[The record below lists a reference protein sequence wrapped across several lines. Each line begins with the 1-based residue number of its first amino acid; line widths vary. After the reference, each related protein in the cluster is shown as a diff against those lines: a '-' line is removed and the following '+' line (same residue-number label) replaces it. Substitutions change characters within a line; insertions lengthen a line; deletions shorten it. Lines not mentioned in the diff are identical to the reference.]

1 MKKMFKFLIKFLLT
15 LVSII
20 ILFIIYMNYV
30 GVETSKFNDLIK
42 KKTNDLR
49 KEVKLEFKNTKI
61 YLNAREL
68 NIIVKLQNP
77 KILISN
83 KEILLSKLNLFL
95 SIKSYFN
102 SDFLL
107 EKAKLSFIKND
118 ISDITKVTSI
128 FVPKIIN
135 KKINKIFQKGKLD
148 GSFIIPFES
157 NGSVGKEYEFSG
169 KINNAS
175 INLTKEIK
183 LKNLTTDINHKKSI
197 GGNIFNIIIENGL
210 LYDLDLAKTSINI
223 TQENKETNFN
233 ADIKTKGKFN
243 FSEIKKISSILN
255 FNIEKFKDING
266 LAELDTNINFKI
278 NNNFRKKNL
287 KYKVDGNISYMELLL
302 KKKLN
307 LNKYL
312 PGYKNK
318 IVIKNSIIK
327 LNSSSIERKVELG
340 GSIKINSKFN
350 KFNLNEI
357 YKYTKKVHDVNGTI
371 DLTSSQILIPNLN
384 YSKKPEDEAN
394 LFFDVKF
401 VLNKYFNINEIKF
414 INNKNKINLSKVKLN
429 KNFEINDFKKI
440 EVKTFKNEVKSN
452 DFLINKSNKT
462 TISGKVF
469 DAEPLLKSLFNNSAT
484 KTFSKKFTSEIVA
497 NLNRVITG
505 TDDEVKN
512 FGMVAFINKGSYDK
526 LSLKGKFSKDEILE
540 MSIYQIDSNKKSIQV
555 ISDRARPFI
564 KSFNFIKGF
573 EGGKLQYESTII
585 KNKSKSNLKITDFK
599 VSKVPVLAK
608 LLTVA
613 SLQGIADTL
622 SGEGIRFESFEMKS
636 SSAGNLM
643 NIDDALAMGPAVSI
657 LLEGYIEKNKV
668 VSLRGTLVPATKLNA
683 IIASIPIVGSI
694 LVGKKSGEGVVGVSF
709 KMKGPPKD
717 IKTTVNPIK
726 TLTPRFIVR
735 ALENIKNKKKEKIK

>member
-1 MKKMFKFLIKFLLT
+1 MFKFLIKFLLT
-15 LVSII
+15 LISII

-30 GVETSKFNDLIK
+30 GVETSRFNDLIK
-42 KKTNDLR
+42 KKTNNVR

-102 SDFLL
+102 SNFLL
-107 EKAKLSFIKND
+107 EKAELSFNKND
-118 ISDITKVTSI
+118 ISDISKITNI

-135 KKINKIFQKGKLD
+135 KKINKIFQKGKLE
-148 GSFIIPFES
+148 GSVIVPFES
-157 NGSVGKEYEFSG
+157 NGSLGKEYEFFG
-169 KINNAS
+169 KINNAT
-175 INLTKEIK
+175 INLTKDIK
-183 LKNLTTDINHKKSI
+183 LKNLTTDINYRKNTEE
-197 GGNIFNIIIENGL
+197 NIFNIVIKNGL
-210 LYDLDLAKTSINI
+210 LYDLDLSKTKINI
-223 TQENKETNFN
+223 IQKNKETNFN

-243 FSEIKKISSILN
+243 FTEIKKISSILN
-255 FNIEKFKDING
+255 FNIKKFKDING
-266 LAELDTNINFKI
+266 LADLNTNINFEI
-278 NNNFRKKNL
+278 NNNLKKKNL

-302 KKKLN
+302 NKKLN

-327 LNSSSIERKVELG
+327 LNSSSIERKVDLN

-350 KFNLNEI
+350 KFNLKEI
-357 YKYTKKVHDVNGTI
+357 YKYKKKVHNVNGKI

-384 YSKKPEDEAN
+384 YTKKLEEKAN
-394 LFFDVKF
+394 LFFDIKF
-401 VLNKYFNINEIKF
+401 ILNKYFNINEIKF
-414 INNKNKINLSKVKLN
+414 INNKNKINLSNVKLN
-429 KNFEINDFKKI
+429 NNFEINDFKKI
-440 EVKTFKNEVKSN
+440 EVKIFKNEVKSN

-462 TISGKVF
+462 TISGTVF
-469 DAEPLLKSLFNNSAT
+469 DAEPLLKSLFNNNDT
-484 KTFSKKFTSEIVA
+484 KTFSKKFTSEIIA
-497 NLNRVITG
+497 NLNSVITG
-505 TDDEVKN
+505 TNDEVKN

-526 LSLKGKFSKDEILE
+526 LSLKGKFSKDEIIE

-573 EGGKLQYESTII
+573 EGGKLEYESTIT

-599 VSKVPVLAK
+599 VSKVPMLAK

-636 SSAGNLM
+636 NSAGNLM
-643 NIDDALAMGPAVSI
+643 NIEDALAMGPAVSI
-657 LLEGYIEKNKV
+657 LLEGYIEKNKI

-683 IIASIPIVGSI
+683 IIASIPIVGNI

-735 ALENIKNKKKEKIK
+735 ALENIKKKKEKIK

>member
-1 MKKMFKFLIKFLLT
+1 
-15 LVSII
+15 
-20 ILFIIYMNYV
+20 V

-157 NGSVGKEYEFSG
+157 NGSVGKKYEFSG

>member
-15 LVSII
+15 LISII

-30 GVETSKFNDLIK
+30 GVETSRFNDLIK
-42 KKTNDLR
+42 KKTNNVR

-102 SDFLL
+102 SNFLL
-107 EKAKLSFIKND
+107 EKAELSFNKND
-118 ISDITKVTSI
+118 ISDISKITNI

-135 KKINKIFQKGKLD
+135 KKINKIFQKGKLE
-148 GSFIIPFES
+148 GSVIVPFES
-157 NGSVGKEYEFSG
+157 NGSLGKEYEFFG
-169 KINNAS
+169 KINNAT
-175 INLTKEIK
+175 INLTKDIK
-183 LKNLTTDINHKKSI
+183 LKNLTTDINYRKNTEE
-197 GGNIFNIIIENGL
+197 NIFNIVIKNGL
-210 LYDLDLAKTSINI
+210 LYDLDLSKTKINI
-223 TQENKETNFN
+223 IQKNKETNFN

-243 FSEIKKISSILN
+243 FTEIKKISSILN
-255 FNIEKFKDING
+255 FNIKKFKDING
-266 LAELDTNINFKI
+266 LADLNTNINFEI
-278 NNNFRKKNL
+278 NNNLKKKNL

-302 KKKLN
+302 NKKLN

-327 LNSSSIERKVELG
+327 LNSSSIERKVDLN

-350 KFNLNEI
+350 KFNLKEI
-357 YKYTKKVHDVNGTI
+357 YKYKKKVHNVNGKI

-384 YSKKPEDEAN
+384 YTKKLEEKAN
-394 LFFDVKF
+394 LFFDIKF
-401 VLNKYFNINEIKF
+401 ILNKYFNINEIKF
-414 INNKNKINLSKVKLN
+414 INNKNKINLSNVKLN
-429 KNFEINDFKKI
+429 NNFEINDFKKI
-440 EVKTFKNEVKSN
+440 EVKIFKNEVKSN

-462 TISGKVF
+462 TISGTVF
-469 DAEPLLKSLFNNSAT
+469 DAEPLLKSLFNNNDT
-484 KTFSKKFTSEIVA
+484 KTFSKKFTSEIIA
-497 NLNRVITG
+497 NLNSVITG
-505 TDDEVKN
+505 TNDEVKN

-526 LSLKGKFSKDEILE
+526 LSLKGKFSKDEIIE

-573 EGGKLQYESTII
+573 EGGKLEYESTIT

-599 VSKVPVLAK
+599 VSKVPMLAK

-636 SSAGNLM
+636 NSAGNLM
-643 NIDDALAMGPAVSI
+643 NIEDALAMGPAVSI
-657 LLEGYIEKNKV
+657 LLEGYIEKNKI

-683 IIASIPIVGSI
+683 IIASIPIVGNI

-735 ALENIKNKKKEKIK
+735 ALENIKKKKEKIK